1 MCLRRLGLPGERLVV
16 GVVRLYLEPSERLPV
31 SMRPEDF
38 VPVIDCNPE
47 QARDLKRRLVRQGFS
62 VIAVPL

>member
-1 MCLRRLGLPGERLVV
+1 VRLVV

-31 SMRPEDF
+31 SMRPHSF
-38 VPVIDCNPE
+38 VPIIDCDPD
-47 QARDLKRRLVRQGFS
+47 QARDLKRRLVRQGYS